1 MLIDIIFLF
10 IIVAAL
16 VKGYSNG
23 LIVAVFS
30 FAALIIG
37 LAAALKLSST
47 VAVWLQT
54 STSISG
60 YWLPFLSFALVMIA
74 VIFLVKLGARF
85 IEKTVQFVM
94 MGWINKLGGIVLYA
108 ALYTSIF
115 SVLLFFFNNMHLIKQ
130 ETFAASKSYWF
141 IEPFASKIIT
151 GFGKIIPIFQNTF
164 HQLEDFFATKVAA

>member
-1 MLIDIIFLF
+1 M
-10 IIVAAL
+10 A
-16 VKGYSNG
+16 KGYSNG

-37 LAAALKLSST
+37 LAAALKLSSV
-47 VAVWLQT
+47 VANWLQT
-54 STSISG
+54 STSISS

-74 VIFLVKLGARF
+74 VIFIVKLGARF

-94 MGWINKLGGIVLYA
+94 MGWINKFGGIVLYA

-115 SVLLFFFNNMHLIKQ
+115 SVLLFFFSNMHLIKQ
-130 ETFAASKSYWF
+130 EIFSTSKSYWF
-141 IEPFASKIIT
+141 IEPFAPKIIA
-151 GFGKIIPIFQNTF
+151 GFGKIIPIFQNIF